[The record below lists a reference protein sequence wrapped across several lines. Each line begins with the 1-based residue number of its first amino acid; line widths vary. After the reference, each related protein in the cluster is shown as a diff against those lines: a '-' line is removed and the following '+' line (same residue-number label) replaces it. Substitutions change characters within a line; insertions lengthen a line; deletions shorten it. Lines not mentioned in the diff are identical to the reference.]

1 MKNTLKKAALILVL
15 FLGGCS
21 SITFIYNQFDNLF
34 PWYLQSY
41 VELDRDQKKY
51 LDELLIPFFQWH
63 RVEEMPKY
71 AQIIGDLEL
80 AINDEVNLES
90 IALITHNVEESW
102 FRLEDQ
108 MIMWATPLARELSDE
123 QITKFIQVLRTKTT
137 QSEKKLLVRND
148 QVYQSDSY
156 KSLRKNLRRFMGS
169 LTKDQLELVKITS
182 KEMRRVDGE
191 RIQSRKAFIEKL
203 NLILQRRQGWEERL
217 EKITHSDDLVAEN
230 YQSTS
235 DSNTDLIQ
243 QLLVAILNSRNDK
256 QDQKLRTQLSRY
268 KADINSLTQ

>member
-41 VELDRDQKKY
+41 VDLDRDQKKY
-51 LDELLIPFFQWH
+51 LDELLTPFFQWH

-80 AINDEVNLES
+80 AINDEIDIES

-123 QITKFIQVLRTKTT
+123 QINKFIQVLKTKTT
-137 QSEKKLLVRND
+137 QSEKKLLARND

-169 LTKDQLELVKITS
+169 LTKDQLDLVKITS
-182 KEMRRVDGE
+182 QEMRRVDAE
-191 RIQSRKAFIEKL
+191 RIQSRKAFNEKL
-203 NLILQRRQGWEERL
+203 SLILQRELGWEERL
-217 EKITHSDDLVAEN
+217 KKITHNDELVAEN
-230 YQSTS
+230 YQSTYAF
-235 DSNTDLIQ
+235 NTDLIQ

-256 QDQKLRTQLSRY
+256 QDKKLRTQLSRY
-268 KADINSLTQ
+268 KADINSLNK

>member
-1 MKNTLKKAALILVL
+1 MKQTLKKAALILVL

-230 YQSTS
+230 YQSTY

>member
-1 MKNTLKKAALILVL
+1 MKQTLKKAALILVL

-41 VELDRDQKKY
+41 VDLDRDQKKY
-51 LDELLIPFFQWH
+51 LDELLTPFFQWH

-80 AINDEVNLES
+80 AINDEIDIES

-123 QITKFIQVLRTKTT
+123 QINKFIQVLKTKTT
-137 QSEKKLLVRND
+137 QSEKKLLARND

-169 LTKDQLELVKITS
+169 LTKDQLDLVKITS
-182 KEMRRVDGE
+182 QEMRRVDAE
-191 RIQSRKAFIEKL
+191 RIQSRKAFNETL
-203 NLILQRRQGWEERL
+203 SLILQRELGWEERL
-217 EKITHSDDLVAEN
+217 KKITHNDELVAEN
-230 YQSTS
+230 YQSTYAF
-235 DSNTDLIQ
+235 NTDLIQ

-256 QDQKLRTQLSRY
+256 QDKKLRTQLSRY
-268 KADINSLTQ
+268 KADINSLNK

>member
-41 VELDRDQKKY
+41 VDLDRDQKKY
-51 LDELLIPFFQWH
+51 LDELLTPFFQWH

-80 AINDEVNLES
+80 AINDEIDIES

-123 QITKFIQVLRTKTT
+123 QITKFIQVLKTKTT
-137 QSEKKLLVRND
+137 QSEKKLLARND

-169 LTKDQLELVKITS
+169 LTKDQLDLVKITS
-182 KEMRRVDGE
+182 QEMRRVDAE
-191 RIQSRKAFIEKL
+191 RIQSRKAFNEKL
-203 NLILQRRQGWEERL
+203 SLILQREQGWEERL
-217 EKITHSDDLVAEN
+217 KKITHNDELVAEN
-230 YQSTS
+230 YQSTYAF
-235 DSNTDLIQ
+235 NTDLIQ

-256 QDQKLRTQLSRY
+256 QDKKLRTQLSRY
-268 KADINSLTQ
+268 KADINSLNK

>member
-1 MKNTLKKAALILVL
+1 MKQTLKKAALILVL

-41 VELDRDQKKY
+41 VDLDRDQKKY
-51 LDELLIPFFQWH
+51 LDELLTPFFQWH

-71 AQIIGDLEL
+71 AQIIGALEL
-80 AINDEVNLES
+80 AINDEIDIES

-123 QITKFIQVLRTKTT
+123 QINKFIQVLKTKTT
-137 QSEKKLLVRND
+137 QSEKKLLARND

-169 LTKDQLELVKITS
+169 LTKDQLDLVKITS
-182 KEMRRVDGE
+182 QEMRRVDAE
-191 RIQSRKAFIEKL
+191 RIQSRKAFNEKL
-203 NLILQRRQGWEERL
+203 SLILQREQGWEERL
-217 EKITHSDDLVAEN
+217 KKITHNDELVAEN
-230 YQSTS
+230 YQSTYAF
-235 DSNTDLIQ
+235 NTDLIQ

-256 QDQKLRTQLSRY
+256 QDKKLRTQLSRY
-268 KADINSLTQ
+268 KADINSLNK

>member
-15 FLGGCS
+15 FVGGCS

-41 VELDRDQKKY
+41 VDLDRDQKKY
-51 LDELLIPFFQWH
+51 LDELLTPFFQWH

-80 AINDEVNLES
+80 AINDEIDIES

-123 QITKFIQVLRTKTT
+123 QINKFIQVLKTKTT
-137 QSEKKLLVRND
+137 QSEKKLLARND

-169 LTKDQLELVKITS
+169 LTKDQLDLVKITS
-182 KEMRRVDGE
+182 QEMRRVDAE
-191 RIQSRKAFIEKL
+191 RIQSRKAFNEKL
-203 NLILQRRQGWEERL
+203 SLILQREQGWEERL
-217 EKITHSDDLVAEN
+217 KKITHNDELVAEN
-230 YQSTS
+230 YQSTYAF
-235 DSNTDLIQ
+235 NTDLIQ

-256 QDQKLRTQLSRY
+256 QDKKLRTQLSRY
-268 KADINSLTQ
+268 KADINSLNK

>member
-1 MKNTLKKAALILVL
+1 MKHTLKKAALILVL

-41 VELDRDQKKY
+41 VDLDRDQKKY
-51 LDELLIPFFQWH
+51 LDELLTPFFQWH

-80 AINDEVNLES
+80 AINDEVDIGS

-102 FRLEDQ
+102 VRLEDQ

-123 QITKFIQVLRTKTT
+123 QITKFIQVLKTKTT

-169 LTKDQLELVKITS
+169 LTKDQLDLVKITS
-182 KEMRRVDGE
+182 KEMKRVDAE
-191 RIQSRKAFIEKL
+191 RIQSRKAFNEKL
-203 NLILQRRQGWEERL
+203 SLILQREQGWEERL
-217 EKITHSDDLVAEN
+217 KKITHNDELVAEN
-230 YQSTS
+230 YQSTYAF
-235 DSNTDLIQ
+235 NTDLIQ
-243 QLLVAILNSRNDK
+243 HLLVAILNSRNDK
-256 QDQKLRTQLSRY
+256 QDQKLRTQLARY
-268 KADINSLTQ
+268 KADINSLAN

>member
-41 VELDRDQKKY
+41 VDLDRDQKKY
-51 LDELLIPFFQWH
+51 LDELLTPFFQWH
-63 RVEEMPKY
+63 RVQEMPKY

-80 AINDEVNLES
+80 AINDEIDIES

-123 QITKFIQVLRTKTT
+123 QINKFIQVLKTKTT
-137 QSEKKLLVRND
+137 QSEKKLLARND

-169 LTKDQLELVKITS
+169 LTKDQLDLVKITS
-182 KEMRRVDGE
+182 QEMRRVDAE
-191 RIQSRKAFIEKL
+191 RIQSRKAFNEKL
-203 NLILQRRQGWEERL
+203 SLILQREQGWEERL
-217 EKITHSDDLVAEN
+217 KKITHNDELVAEN
-230 YQSTS
+230 YQSTYAF
-235 DSNTDLIQ
+235 NTDLIQ
-243 QLLVAILNSRNDK
+243 HLLVAILNSRNDK
-256 QDQKLRTQLSRY
+256 QDQKLRTQLARY
-268 KADINSLTQ
+268 KADINSLAN

>member
-1 MKNTLKKAALILVL
+1 MKHTLKKAALILVL

-41 VELDRDQKKY
+41 VDLDRDQKKY
-51 LDELLIPFFQWH
+51 LDELLTPFFQWH

-80 AINDEVNLES
+80 AINDEIDIES

-108 MIMWATPLARELSDE
+108 MIMWATPLARELSNE
-123 QITKFIQVLRTKTT
+123 QINKFIQVLKTKTT
-137 QSEKKLLVRND
+137 QSEKKLLARND

-169 LTKDQLELVKITS
+169 LTKDQLDLVKITS
-182 KEMRRVDGE
+182 QEMRRVDAE
-191 RIQSRKAFIEKL
+191 RIQSRKAFNETL
-203 NLILQRRQGWEERL
+203 SLILQRELGWEERL
-217 EKITHSDDLVAEN
+217 KKITHNDELVAEN
-230 YQSTS
+230 YQSTYAF
-235 DSNTDLIQ
+235 NTDLIQ

-256 QDQKLRTQLSRY
+256 QDKKLRTQLSRY
-268 KADINSLTQ
+268 KADINSLNK

>member
-1 MKNTLKKAALILVL
+1 MKNTLKKAALILTL

-41 VELDRDQKKY
+41 VDLDRDQKKY
-51 LDELLIPFFQWH
+51 LDELLTPFFQWH

-80 AINDEVNLES
+80 AINDEIDIES

-123 QITKFIQVLRTKTT
+123 QINKFIQVLKTKTT
-137 QSEKKLLVRND
+137 QSEKKLLLRND

-169 LTKDQLELVKITS
+169 MTKDQLELVKITS
-182 KEMRRVDGE
+182 QEMRRVDGE
-191 RIQSRKAFIEKL
+191 RIQSRKAFNEKL
-203 NLILQRRQGWEERL
+203 SLILQREQGWEERL
-217 EKITHSDDLVAEN
+217 KKITHNDELVAEN
-230 YQSTS
+230 YQSTYAF
-235 DSNTDLIQ
+235 NTDLIQ

-256 QDQKLRTQLSRY
+256 QDKKLRTQLSRY
-268 KADINSLTQ
+268 KADINSLNK

>member
-34 PWYLQSY
+34 PWYLESY
-41 VELDRDQKKY
+41 VDLDRDQKQY
-51 LDELLIPFFQWH
+51 LDELLTPFFQWH

-80 AINDEVNLES
+80 AINDEVDIEN

-123 QITKFIQVLRTKTT
+123 QITKFIQVLKTKTT
-137 QSEKKLLVRND
+137 QSEKKLLLRND

-169 LTKDQLELVKITS
+169 MTKDQLELVKITS
-182 KEMRRVDGE
+182 QEMRRVDAE
-191 RIQSRKAFIEKL
+191 RIQSRKAFNEKL
-203 NLILQRRQGWEERL
+203 SLILQREQGWEENL
-217 EKITHSDDLVAEN
+217 KKITHSDESVSEN
-230 YQSTS
+230 YQSTYAF
-235 DSNTDLIQ
+235 NTDLIQ

-256 QDQKLRTQLSRY
+256 QDKKLRTQLSRY
-268 KADINSLTQ
+268 KADINSLNK

>member
-1 MKNTLKKAALILVL
+1 MKNTLKKVALILVL

-34 PWYLQSY
+34 PWYLESY
-41 VELDRDQKKY
+41 VDLNRDQKQY
-51 LDELLIPFFQWH
+51 LDELLTPFFQWH

-80 AINDEVNLES
+80 AINDEVDIES
-90 IALITHNVEESW
+90 ITLITYNVEESW
-102 FRLEDQ
+102 ARLEDQ
-108 MIMWATPLARELSDE
+108 MIMWVIPLARELSDE
-123 QITKFIQVLRTKTT
+123 QITKFIQVLRTKTA
-137 QSEKKLLVRND
+137 QSEKKLLLRND

-169 LTKDQLELVKITS
+169 MTKDQLELVKITS
-182 KEMRRVDGE
+182 KKMKRTDGE

-203 NLILQRRQGWEERL
+203 NLILQREQGWEEGL
-217 EKITHSDDLVAEN
+217 KKITHRDELVAEN
-230 YQSTS
+230 YQSTY
-235 DSNTDLIQ
+235 DFNTDLIQ

-256 QDQKLRTQLSRY
+256 QDKKLRTQLSRY
-268 KADINSLTQ
+268 KTDINSLNK

>member
-1 MKNTLKKAALILVL
+1 MKNTLKKTVLILVL

-34 PWYLQSY
+34 PWYLESY
-41 VELDRDQKKY
+41 VDLSRDQKQY
-51 LDELLIPFFQWH
+51 LDELLTPFFQWH

-80 AINDEVNLES
+80 AINDEVDIES

-108 MIMWATPLARELSDE
+108 MIMWVIPLARELSDE
-123 QITKFIQVLRTKTT
+123 QITKFIQVLRTKTA
-137 QSEKKLLVRND
+137 QSEKKLLLRND

-169 LTKDQLELVKITS
+169 MTKDQLELVKITS
-182 KEMRRVDGE
+182 KKMKRTDGE

-203 NLILQRRQGWEERL
+203 NLILQREQGWEEGL
-217 EKITHSDDLVAEN
+217 KKITHSDELVAEN
-230 YQSTS
+230 YQSTY
-235 DSNTDLIQ
+235 DFNTDLIQ

-256 QDQKLRTQLSRY
+256 QDKKLRTQLSRY
-268 KADINSLTQ
+268 KTDINSLNK

>member
-1 MKNTLKKAALILVL
+1 MKQTLKKAALILVL

-41 VELDRDQKKY
+41 VDLDRDQKKY
-51 LDELLIPFFQWH
+51 LNELLTPFFQWH

-80 AINDEVNLES
+80 AINDEVDIES

-123 QITKFIQVLRTKTT
+123 QITKFIQVLKTKTT

-169 LTKDQLELVKITS
+169 LTKDQLDLVKITS
-182 KEMRRVDGE
+182 KEMKRVDAE
-191 RIQSRKAFIEKL
+191 RIQSRKAFNEKL
-203 NLILQRRQGWEERL
+203 SLILQRQQGWEERL
-217 EKITHSDDLVAEN
+217 KKITHSDDLAAEN
-230 YQSTS
+230 YQSTYAF
-235 DSNTDLIQ
+235 NTDLIQ
-243 QLLVAILNSRNDK
+243 HLLVAILNSRNDK
-256 QDQKLRTQLSRY
+256 QDQKLRTQLARY
-268 KADINSLTQ
+268 KADINSLAN

>member
-41 VELDRDQKKY
+41 VDLDRDQKKY
-51 LDELLIPFFQWH
+51 LDELLTPFFQWH

-80 AINDEVNLES
+80 AINDEIDIES

-123 QITKFIQVLRTKTT
+123 QINKFIQVLKTKTT
-137 QSEKKLLVRND
+137 QSEKKLLARND

-182 KEMRRVDGE
+182 QEMRRVDAE
-191 RIQSRKAFIEKL
+191 RIQSRKAFNEKL
-203 NLILQRRQGWEERL
+203 SLILQREQGWEERL
-217 EKITHSDDLVAEN
+217 KKITHNDELVAEN
-230 YQSTS
+230 YQSTYAF
-235 DSNTDLIQ
+235 NTDLIQ

-256 QDQKLRTQLSRY
+256 QDKKLRTQLSRY
-268 KADINSLTQ
+268 KADINSLNK

>member
-41 VELDRDQKKY
+41 VDLDRDQKKY
-51 LDELLIPFFQWH
+51 LDELLTPFFQWH

-80 AINDEVNLES
+80 AINDEIDIES

-123 QITKFIQVLRTKTT
+123 QINKFIQVLKTKTT
-137 QSEKKLLVRND
+137 QSEKKLLARND

-169 LTKDQLELVKITS
+169 LTKDQLDLVKITS
-182 KEMRRVDGE
+182 QEMRRVDAE
-191 RIQSRKAFIEKL
+191 RIQSRKAFNEKL
-203 NLILQRRQGWEERL
+203 SLILQREQGWEERL
-217 EKITHSDDLVAEN
+217 KKITHNDDLVAEN
-230 YQSTS
+230 YQSTYAF
-235 DSNTDLIQ
+235 NTDLIQ

-256 QDQKLRTQLSRY
+256 QDKKLRTQLSRY
-268 KADINSLTQ
+268 KADINSLNK

>member
-34 PWYLQSY
+34 PWYLESY
-41 VELDRDQKKY
+41 VDLDRDQKQY
-51 LDELLIPFFQWH
+51 LDELLTPFFQWH

-80 AINDEVNLES
+80 AINDEVDIEN

-123 QITKFIQVLRTKTT
+123 QITKFIQVLKTKTT
-137 QSEKKLLVRND
+137 QSEKKLLLRND

-169 LTKDQLELVKITS
+169 MTKDQLELVKITS
-182 KEMRRVDGE
+182 QEMRRVDAE
-191 RIQSRKAFIEKL
+191 RIQSRKAFNEKL
-203 NLILQRRQGWEERL
+203 SLILQREQGWEERL
-217 EKITHSDDLVAEN
+217 KKITHNDELVAEN
-230 YQSTS
+230 YQSTYAF
-235 DSNTDLIQ
+235 NTDLIQ

-256 QDQKLRTQLSRY
+256 QDKKLRTQLSRY
-268 KADINSLTQ
+268 KADINSLNK

>member
-1 MKNTLKKAALILVL
+1 MKNTLKKAALILTL

-41 VELDRDQKKY
+41 VDLDRDQKKY
-51 LDELLIPFFQWH
+51 LDELLTPFFQWH

-80 AINDEVNLES
+80 AINDEIDIES

-123 QITKFIQVLRTKTT
+123 QINKFIQVLKTKTT
-137 QSEKKLLVRND
+137 QSEKKLLARND

-169 LTKDQLELVKITS
+169 LTKDQLDLVKITS
-182 KEMRRVDGE
+182 QEMRRVDAE
-191 RIQSRKAFIEKL
+191 RIQSRKAFNEKL
-203 NLILQRRQGWEERL
+203 SLILQREQGWEERL
-217 EKITHSDDLVAEN
+217 KKITHNDELVAEN
-230 YQSTS
+230 YQSTYAF
-235 DSNTDLIQ
+235 NTDLIQ

-256 QDQKLRTQLSRY
+256 QDKKLRTQLSRY
-268 KADINSLTQ
+268 KADINSLNK

>member
-1 MKNTLKKAALILVL
+1 MKQTLKKAALILVL

-34 PWYLQSY
+34 PWYLESY
-41 VELDRDQKKY
+41 VDLDRDQKQY
-51 LDELLIPFFQWH
+51 LDELLTPFFQWH

-80 AINDEVNLES
+80 AINDEVDIEN

-123 QITKFIQVLRTKTT
+123 QITKFIQVLKTKTT
-137 QSEKKLLVRND
+137 QSEKKLLLRND

-169 LTKDQLELVKITS
+169 MTKDQLELVKITS
-182 KEMRRVDGE
+182 QEMRRVDGE
-191 RIQSRKAFIEKL
+191 RIQSRKAFNEKL
-203 NLILQRRQGWEERL
+203 SLILQREQGWEENL
-217 EKITHSDDLVAEN
+217 KKITHSDESVSEN
-230 YQSTS
+230 YQSTYAF
-235 DSNTDLIQ
+235 NTDLIQ

-256 QDQKLRTQLSRY
+256 QDKKLRTQLSRY
-268 KADINSLTQ
+268 KADINSLNK

>member
-1 MKNTLKKAALILVL
+1 MKHTLKKAALILVL

-41 VELDRDQKKY
+41 VDLDRDQKKY
-51 LDELLIPFFQWH
+51 LDELLTPFFQWH

-80 AINDEVNLES
+80 AINDEIDIES

-108 MIMWATPLARELSDE
+108 MIMWATPLARELSNE
-123 QITKFIQVLRTKTT
+123 QINKFIQVLKTKTT
-137 QSEKKLLVRND
+137 QSEKKLLARND

-169 LTKDQLELVKITS
+169 LTKDQLDLVKITS
-182 KEMRRVDGE
+182 QEMRRVDAE
-191 RIQSRKAFIEKL
+191 RIQSRKAFNEKL
-203 NLILQRRQGWEERL
+203 SLILQREQGWEERL
-217 EKITHSDDLVAEN
+217 KKITHNDELVAEN
-230 YQSTS
+230 YQSTYAF
-235 DSNTDLIQ
+235 NTDLIQ

-256 QDQKLRTQLSRY
+256 QDKKLRTQLSRY
-268 KADINSLTQ
+268 KADINSLNK

>member
-41 VELDRDQKKY
+41 VDLDRDQKKY
-51 LDELLIPFFQWH
+51 LDELLTPFFQWH

-80 AINDEVNLES
+80 AINDEVDIES

-102 FRLEDQ
+102 VRLEDQ

-123 QITKFIQVLRTKTT
+123 QITKFIQVLKTKTT
-137 QSEKKLLVRND
+137 QSEKKLLARND

-169 LTKDQLELVKITS
+169 LTKDQLDLVKITS
-182 KEMRRVDGE
+182 QEMRRVDAE
-191 RIQSRKAFIEKL
+191 RIQSRKAFNEKL
-203 NLILQRRQGWEERL
+203 SLILQREQGWEERL
-217 EKITHSDDLVAEN
+217 KKITHNDELVAEN
-230 YQSTS
+230 YQSTYAF
-235 DSNTDLIQ
+235 NTDLIQ

-256 QDQKLRTQLSRY
+256 QDKKLRTQLSRY
-268 KADINSLTQ
+268 KADINSLNK

>member
-1 MKNTLKKAALILVL
+1 MKHTLKKAALILVL

-41 VELDRDQKKY
+41 VDLDRDQKKY
-51 LDELLIPFFQWH
+51 LDELLTPFFQWH

-80 AINDEVNLES
+80 AINDEVYIES

-108 MIMWATPLARELSDE
+108 MIIWATPLARELSDE
-123 QITKFIQVLRTKTT
+123 QITKFIQVLKTKTT

-169 LTKDQLELVKITS
+169 LTKDQLDLVKITS
-182 KEMRRVDGE
+182 KEMRRVDDE

-203 NLILQRRQGWEERL
+203 SLILQREQGWEEKL
-217 EKITHSDDLVAEN
+217 KKITHSDELVAEN
-230 YQSTS
+230 YQLTNAF
-235 DSNTDLIQ
+235 NTDLIQ
-243 QLLVAILNSRNDK
+243 HLLVAILNSRNDK

-268 KADINSLTQ
+268 KADIISLTN

>member
-34 PWYLQSY
+34 PWYLESY
-41 VELDRDQKKY
+41 VDLDRDQKQY
-51 LDELLIPFFQWH
+51 LDELLTPFFQWH

-80 AINDEVNLES
+80 AINDEVDIEN

-123 QITKFIQVLRTKTT
+123 QINKFIQVLKTKTT
-137 QSEKKLLVRND
+137 QSEKKLLLRND

-169 LTKDQLELVKITS
+169 MTKDQLELVKITS
-182 KEMRRVDGE
+182 QEMRRVDAE
-191 RIQSRKAFIEKL
+191 RIQSRKAFNEKL
-203 NLILQRRQGWEERL
+203 SLILQREQGWEENL
-217 EKITHSDDLVAEN
+217 KKITHSDESVSEN
-230 YQSTS
+230 YQSTYAF
-235 DSNTDLIQ
+235 NTDLIQ

-256 QDQKLRTQLSRY
+256 QDKKLRTQLSRY
-268 KADINSLTQ
+268 KADINSLNK

>member
-41 VELDRDQKKY
+41 VDLDRDQKKY
-51 LDELLIPFFQWH
+51 LDELLTPFFQWH

-80 AINDEVNLES
+80 AINDEIDIES

-123 QITKFIQVLRTKTT
+123 QINKFIQVLKTKTT
-137 QSEKKLLVRND
+137 QSEKKLLLRND

-182 KEMRRVDGE
+182 QEMRRVDAE
-191 RIQSRKAFIEKL
+191 RIQSRKAFNEKL
-203 NLILQRRQGWEERL
+203 SLILQREQGWEERL
-217 EKITHSDDLVAEN
+217 KKITHNDELVAEN
-230 YQSTS
+230 YQSTYAF
-235 DSNTDLIQ
+235 NTDLIQ

-256 QDQKLRTQLSRY
+256 QDKKLRTQLSRY
-268 KADINSLTQ
+268 KADINSLNK